1 MASIG
6 ISPLQ
11 RLVEVQ
17 QACYTSPIV
26 SYVEEVLVDVDLLK
40 VRVYL
45 TEGELFIEVFY
56 NCVTD
61 KTSFALIQAG
71 RRVYGADNAKMGWH
85 KHPFDAVNRHV
96 SCPPVTFAE
105 FLADVE
111 DHFVEL

>member
-1 MASIG
+1 MAPIS

-17 QACYTSPIV
+17 QACYTSLIV
-26 SYVEEVLVDVDLLK
+26 SYVEEVLVDADLLK

-45 TEGELFIEVFY
+45 TEGNLFIEVFY

-85 KHPFDAVNRHV
+85 KHPFDAVNRHIP
-96 SCPPVTFAE
+96 CPPVTFVE
-105 FLADVE
+105 FLTDVE
-111 DHFVEL
+111 DHFVKS